1 MHDTDNDGTITLEE
15 YRHVSCVCIFF
26 FFLVKVFK
34 VVLKFAVIRIH
45 SGQASLF
52 VFTICLFAYFH
63 L

>member
-26 FFLVKVFK
+26 FLVK